1 MESLIEKIWDAI
13 EAFKVDSDKNLN
25 GNKAAGRRARVTS
38 LTLCKLLK
46 EYRKESVKA

>member
-1 MESLIEKIWDAI
+1 MEILIKKINDAI
-13 EAFKVDSDKNLN
+13 DSFKADSEKNLN

-38 LTLCKLLK
+38 LTLCELLK